1 MSKFFIY
8 IYERIFFTTLNNFFL
23 FWTCLCLVHIG
34 LICFF
39 LRWIEA
45 NYNLPCIQKY
55 VFKNQVSTNNS
66 ILLVLLA
73 RTIPTV
79 QAGPATQHR
88 PCKLPDQWNFQLN
101 LSTSRHANMV
111 VSLFFS
117 LEPIWRRTLYSGPS
131 INADPESHCTQ
142 CFLVNT
148 NILHKALCRPTN
160 HHSRFAFITFDYFIT
175 FRLAC
180 SHKKKLYCTIK
191 CK

>member
-1 MSKFFIY
+1 MNEY
-8 IYERIFFTTLNNFFL
+8 FFTTLKGFFVLDLPL
-23 FWTCLCLVHIG
+23 FSSYWVNLF
-34 LICFF
+34 FF

-101 LSTSRHANMV
+101 LSTSRYANMV
-111 VSLFFS
+111 SLYFS
-117 LEPIWRRTLYSGPS
+117 LS
-131 INADPESHCTQ
+131 DPESHCTQ

-148 NILHKALCRPTN
+148 NILHKALCLPTIIQG
-160 HHSRFAFITFDYFIT
+160 SP
-175 FRLAC
+175 L
-180 SHKKKLYCTIK
+180 
-191 CK
+191 

>member
-1 MSKFFIY
+1 MNEY
-8 IYERIFFTTLNNFFL
+8 FFTTLKNFFL

-66 ILLVLLA
+66 TLLVLLA
-73 RTIPTV
+73 RTV

-101 LSTSRHANMV
+101 LSTSRYANMV
-111 VSLFFS
+111 SLYFS
-117 LEPIWRRTLYSGPS
+117 LS
-131 INADPESHCTQ
+131 DPESHCTQ

-180 SHKKKLYCTIK
+180 SHKKKLYCTLVQVRHSTSV
-191 CK
+191 